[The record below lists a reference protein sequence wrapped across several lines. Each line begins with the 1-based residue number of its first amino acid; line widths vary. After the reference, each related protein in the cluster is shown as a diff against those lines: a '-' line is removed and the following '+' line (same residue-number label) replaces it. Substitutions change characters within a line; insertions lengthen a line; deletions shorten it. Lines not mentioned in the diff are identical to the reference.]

1 MNRSIPMKFER
12 LLIIG
17 FLTQTLSPALAD
29 SPTAEDCGLLEDNQE
44 RLACYDLAFG
54 QDSAEE
60 APAARSDGA
69 TDAAAQTEADATPET
84 SAVEEFG
91 AEQVEERIERLDAR
105 LVGDF
110 TGWAGNTKFR
120 LDNGQVWQQTKNY
133 IPDYEPRE
141 PIAQPRVTISRGLMG
156 SYNLKIEGVKRIVQV
171 KRIK

>member
-17 FLTQTLSPALAD
+17 LLAQSLSPASAD
-29 SPTAEDCGLLEDNQE
+29 SPATKDCALLEDSQE
-44 RLACYDLAFG
+44 RLACYDAAFG
-54 QDSAEE
+54 RRSVAEE
-60 APAARSDGA
+60 PAPRSDATTEVPAPA
-69 TDAAAQTEADATPET
+69 EADATPET

-91 AEQVEERIERLDAR
+91 AEQVEERIERLEAR
-105 LVGDF
+105 LMGDF
-110 TGWAGNTKFR
+110 TGWTGNTRFR
-120 LDNGQVWQQTKNY
+120 LDNGQVWQQTRNY

-141 PIAQPRVTISRGLMG
+141 PMPQPRVTISRGLMG

>member
-1 MNRSIPMKFER
+1 MKFER

-17 FLTQTLSPALAD
+17 LLAQSLSPASAD
-29 SPTAEDCGLLEDNQE
+29 SSAAEDCSLLEDSQE
-44 RLACYDLAFG
+44 RLACYDAAFG
-54 QDSAEE
+54 RKSVAEEPAPRSDAAAE
-60 APAARSDGA
+60 APARAY
-69 TDAAAQTEADATPET
+69 ADATAET

-110 TGWAGNTKFR
+110 TGWTGNTKFR

-133 IPDYEPRE
+133 IADYEPRE
-141 PIAQPRVTISRGLMG
+141 PIPQQRVTISRGLMG

-171 KRIK
+171 KRVK

>member
-17 FLTQTLSPALAD
+17 FLAQTLSPALAD
-29 SPTAEDCGLLEDNQE
+29 SPTAEDCGRLENDKE

-54 QDSAEE
+54 QNSAEE
-60 APAARSDGA
+60 APAPRS
-69 TDAAAQTEADATPET
+69 DAAAEAPARADADAAPET
-84 SAVEEFG
+84 SAIEEFG
-91 AEQVEERIERLDAR
+91 AEQVEERIDRLDAR

-110 TGWAGNTKFR
+110 TGWTGNTKFR

-133 IPDYEPRE
+133 IADYEPRE
-141 PIAQPRVTISRGLMG
+141 PIPQPRVTISRGLMG

-171 KRIK
+171 KRVK